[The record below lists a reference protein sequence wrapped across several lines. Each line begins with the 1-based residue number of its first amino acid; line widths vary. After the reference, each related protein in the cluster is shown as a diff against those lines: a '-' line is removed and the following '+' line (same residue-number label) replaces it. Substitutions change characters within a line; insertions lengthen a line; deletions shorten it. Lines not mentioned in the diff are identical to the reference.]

1 MFEETRDKERPK
13 MRFIMEKKELLDL
26 LVPAA
31 AASSNKNTLPAL
43 EGLLITVEGEDI
55 SVCGY
60 DLEKGIK
67 TFGKII
73 DGEDGSIIMNAQK
86 TVAIVR
92 NLPDCEVEF
101 KADNKNIVEIIGGQ
115 SQFKIHGLSSE
126 SFPSLP
132 ELGNDRSFD
141 INQKA
146 LKDIIQSTIF
156 AVAQTDARPILCGE
170 LFKIE
175 ETKLTVVALDN
186 TRLAMREENFAIKN
200 NDENFQMV
208 IPGRALNDLMRLLED
223 DDEDVRVEVTKKY
236 IVFVF
241 ENRLLF
247 TRLLDGEYLDY
258 KRVIPAQNKIY
269 AKIETIPFINCVERA
284 SLIVDEK
291 LKTPIKCEFSGNTL
305 MVSCSTQYGRV
316 NDMITIDKDGPDLEI
331 GFNNKYLLDAL
342 RACKEDTI
350 IAELSSPLMSM
361 VIKSATPREDG
372 SFVYLVLPCRL
383 KD

>member
-1 MFEETRDKERPK
+1 
-13 MRFIMEKKELLDL
+13 MRFVIDKKDLLEL

-73 DGEDGSIIMNAQK
+73 DGEDGSIVMNAQK

-101 KADNKNIVEIIGGQ
+101 KADNKNIVEITGGQ

-141 INQKA
+141 INQKT

-208 IPGRALNDLMRLLED
+208 IPGRALGDLIRLLEN

-241 ENRLLF
+241 ENKLLF

-269 AKIETIPFINCVERA
+269 ARIETIPFINCVERA

-291 LKTPIKCEFSGNTL
+291 LKTPIKCEFMGNTL

-316 NDMITIDKDGPDLEI
+316 NDMIDIEKEGPDLEI
-331 GFNNKYLLDAL
+331 GFNNRYLLDAL
-342 RACKEDTI
+342 RACKEDKI

-361 VIKSATPREDG
+361 VIKSATPRDDG

>member
-1 MFEETRDKERPK
+1 
-13 MRFIMEKKELLDL
+13 MRFVIDKKDLLDI
-26 LVPAA
+26 LVPASS
-31 AASSNKNTLPAL
+31 ASSNKNTLPAL
-43 EGLLITVEGEDI
+43 EGLLITVEGENI

-67 TFGKII
+67 TFGKVIE
-73 DGEDGSIIMNAQK
+73 GEDGSVVINAQK

-92 NLPDCEVEF
+92 NLPDQEVEF
-101 KADNKNIVEIIGGQ
+101 KSDSKNIVEIIGGQ
-115 SQFKIHGLSSE
+115 SQFKIHGLSSD

-141 INQKA
+141 INQKV

-156 AVAQTDARPILCGE
+156 AVAQSDARPILCGE

-200 NDENFQMV
+200 NDESFQMV
-208 IPGRALNDLMRLLED
+208 IPGRALTDLMRLLED
-223 DDEDVRVEVTKKY
+223 EEEDVRVEVTKKY

-241 ENRLLF
+241 ENKLLF

-269 AKIETIPFINCVERA
+269 ARIETIPFINCVERA

-291 LKTPIKCEFSGNTL
+291 LKTPIKCDFNGNTL

-316 NDMITIDKDGPDLEI
+316 NDMIDIEKDGPDLEI
-331 GFNNKYLLDAL
+331 GFNNRYLLDAL
-342 RACKEDTI
+342 RACKEDKI

-361 VIKSATPREDG
+361 VIKSATPRDDG